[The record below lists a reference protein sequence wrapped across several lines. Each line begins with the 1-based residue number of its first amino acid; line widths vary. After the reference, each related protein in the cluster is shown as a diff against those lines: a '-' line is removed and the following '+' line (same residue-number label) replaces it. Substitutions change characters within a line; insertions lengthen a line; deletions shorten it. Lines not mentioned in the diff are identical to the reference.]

1 MTSSTDTDEHPEVT
15 EISALT
21 EGLLPP
27 DRTAHVRD
35 HLAACVLCADVRA
48 SLDEIRS
55 LLGTLPGPV
64 QMPADIAG
72 RIDAALAA
80 EALLDATAPDD
91 RVDVSRETSALDAE
105 LEAPPSVSR
114 ETSKSAPVRK
124 PLAEAEPTP
133 AGTAERPAE
142 RPAGRPRAG
151 TGPGRWKSRSDGRPD
166 TRPGTRPGTRRNQP
180 RRWPRTVLGA
190 ACAAAVIGLGSFL
203 VQSGSTTHDSAGSDT
218 QTTGKQ
224 STSDAEA
231 LSAATLKARVHALL
245 ADQKRTTSSSDVNS
259 QDTPDMPLRAE
270 DPLVPSCVQAGT
282 GRSDVPLAAQ
292 QDTYAGKDVYLVVLP
307 HHADSEL
314 VDAFVIDSTCVK
326 HSPSTAGDRL
336 VSRTYPRH

>member
-27 DRTAHVRD
+27 DRTVHVRG
-35 HLAACVLCADVRA
+35 HLAACELCAEVQA

-80 EALLDATAPDD
+80 EALLDATTPTPDD
-91 RVDVSRETSALDAE
+91 CVDVSRETSTLDSSTETA
-105 LEAPPSVSR
+105 PSVSR
-114 ETSKSAPVRK
+114 ETS
-124 PLAEAEPTP
+124 EPARPWKADGEVTP
-133 AGTAERPAE
+133 ISSGAAE
-142 RPAGRPRAG
+142 RPAGRPRSA
-151 TGPGRWKSRSDGRPD
+151 TGPGRGKSRPD
-166 TRPGTRPGTRRNQP
+166 TRRGQT
-180 RRWPRTVLGA
+180 RRWPRAVLGT

-203 VQSGSTTHDSAGSDT
+203 IQSGSTTHNNDADST
-218 QTTGKQ
+218 QTAKRQPSSHTE
-224 STSDAEA
+224 T

-245 ADQKRTTSSSDVNS
+245 ADQKASTASGDVRA

-270 DPLVPSCVQAGT
+270 DPPVPNCVQAGT
-282 GRSDVPLAAQ
+282 GRSEVPLAAQ
-292 QDTYAGKDVYLVVLP
+292 EDTYAGKDVYLVVLP
-307 HHADSEL
+307 HRADSKL
-314 VDAFVIDSTCVK
+314 VDAFVIDSACVAQ
-326 HSPSTAGDRL
+326 SPSTAGTRL
-336 VSRTYPRH
+336 AARTYPRD

>member
-27 DRTAHVRD
+27 DRTAHVRG
-35 HLAACVLCADVRA
+35 HLSACELCAEVRA

-80 EALLDATAPDD
+80 EALLDATTPDD
-91 RVDVSRETSALDAE
+91 RADVSRETSTLDSSPDA
-105 LEAPPSVSR
+105 APTVSR
-114 ETSKSAPVRK
+114 ETS
-124 PLAEAEPTP
+124 EPT
-133 AGTAERPAE
+133 RPRKASGEATPISSGAAE
-142 RPAGRPRAG
+142 RPAGRPRAT
-151 TGPGRWKSRSDGRPD
+151 TGPGRTKSRPGSRRP
-166 TRPGTRPGTRRNQP
+166 QA
-180 RRWPRTVLGA
+180 RRWPRAVLGT

-203 VQSGSTTHDSAGSDT
+203 IQSGSAHDDNAADA
-218 QTTGKQ
+218 QTAKRQPSSRTE
-224 STSDAEA
+224 T

-245 ADQKRTTSSSDVNS
+245 AGQKSSTASGDVRA

-270 DPLVPSCVQAGT
+270 DPPVPSCVQAGT
-282 GRSDVPLAAQ
+282 GRSEVPLAAQ
-292 QDTYAGKDVYLVVLP
+292 EDTYAGKDVYLVVLP
-307 HHADSEL
+307 HRADSKL
-314 VDAFVIDSTCVK
+314 VDAFVIDSACVAQ
-326 HSPSTAGDRL
+326 SPSTAGTRL
-336 VSRTYPRH
+336 VARTYPRD

>member
-91 RVDVSRETSALDAE
+91 RVDVSRETSPLDAG
-105 LEAPPSVSR
+105 LEASPSVSR
-114 ETSKSAPVRK
+114 ETSKSAPARK
-124 PLAEAEPTP
+124 ALAEAEPILV
-133 AGTAERPAE
+133 GTAGPSTEPPVE

-151 TGPGRWKSRSDGRPD
+151 TGPGRRKSRPD
-166 TRPGTRPGTRRNQP
+166 TRPGTRRNQP

-203 VQSGSTTHDSAGSDT
+203 VQSGSTTHDSAGADT

-245 ADQKRTTSSSDVNS
+245 ADQKKTTSSSDVSS

-292 QDTYAGKDVYLVVLP
+292 QDTYASKDVYLVVLP
-307 HHADSEL
+307 HRADSEL
-314 VDAFVIDSTCVK
+314 VDAFVIDSACVK

>member
-15 EISALT
+15 EISALA

-27 DRTAHVRD
+27 DRTSQVRD
-35 HLAACVLCADVRA
+35 HLAACVLCAEVRD

-91 RVDVSRETSALDAE
+91 RIGVSRETPTLGTSSPDTI
-105 LEAPPSVSR
+105 APVDGAYVSR
-114 ETSKSAPVRK
+114 ETAKPTRSRK
-124 PLAEAEPTP
+124 AIGEVEPISP
-133 AGTAERPAE
+133 GAAERPT
-142 RPAGRPRAG
+142 GRPRAA
-151 TGPGRWKSRSDGRPD
+151 TGPGRRKSGPD
-166 TRPGTRPGTRRNQP
+166 TRPTRPTRP

-203 VQSGSTTHDSAGSDT
+203 VQSGSTNPSNDAADT
-218 QTTGKQ
+218 QTSKKQ
-224 STSDAEA
+224 VSPDDAAA
-231 LSAATLKARVHALL
+231 LSAATLKSRVHALL
-245 ADQKRTTSSSDVNS
+245 ADQKTSTASGDVRA

-270 DPLVPSCVQAGT
+270 DPPVPSCVQAGT
-282 GRSDVPLAAQ
+282 GRSEVPLAAQ
-292 QDTYAGKDVYLVVLP
+292 KDTYAGKDVFLVVLP
-307 HHADSEL
+307 HPADSDL
-314 VDAFVIDSTCVK
+314 VDAFVIDSACVAQ
-326 HSPSTAGDRL
+326 SPSPAGARL
-336 VSRTYPRH
+336 VARTYPRD

>member
-35 HLAACVLCADVRA
+35 HLAACVLCAEVRA

-91 RVDVSRETSALDAE
+91 RVDVSRETSPLDAG
-105 LEAPPSVSR
+105 LKTSPSVSR
-114 ETSKSAPVRK
+114 ETSKSAPARK
-124 PLAEAEPTP
+124 ALAEAEPTSV
-133 AGTAERPAE
+133 GTAERPAE

-151 TGPGRWKSRSDGRPD
+151 TGPGRRKSRPD
-166 TRPGTRPGTRRNQP
+166 TRRNQP

-203 VQSGSTTHDSAGSDT
+203 VQSGSTTHDSAGVDA

-224 STSDAEA
+224 STSNAEA

-245 ADQKRTTSSSDVNS
+245 ADQKKTTSSGDVNS

-282 GRSDVPLAAQ
+282 GRSDAPLAAQ

-307 HHADSEL
+307 HRADSEL

-336 VSRTYPRH
+336 VSRTYPRD